1 MARDGRRWLLP
12 GSVSSAFVSL
22 VNIGVPMAL
31 GRAIDDGV
39 VAADAAALT
48 GWLALVALAYLVRAI
63 AQTIRMQTNVGAGLA
78 EHDLRIQALERI
90 TAPEGIGGRSR
101 LPGDLL
107 AVVVTDVRAVSRAFI
122 ALTSIPG
129 NVVTLLG
136 ALISMTLINGWLA
149 LATVCIVPLLILLSV
164 KGVAPVKRSTR
175 RERRQ
180 GLSAQRRATARF
192 RTASRQGLD
201 ATLRTRRVK
210 GVYTGTI
217 NASVGVFITALTVLA
232 GWLTL
237 AGRISVGELVTVVG
251 LAQTLGP
258 PLRALGVDTAT
269 MLATAHASGD
279 RFCELRDSPAA
290 WQIHPDDGARTTPGD
305 GPVELHIPVRDFQLD
320 VAGGTHVGVMA
331 PQSVCD
337 ALAEAIDHGSETV
350 LNGVPASRLNP
361 AQRRRLVLVAPRSP
375 ELFDDTARANIVL
388 DSQTTVARLNA
399 VVDAAAL
406 DTVVAVLPRGLE
418 TEVGEGG
425 RHVSG
430 GQRQRLALAR
440 ALLHSPDGLV
450 LIDPTTSIDAVTTAT
465 IARKVRQLRAGR
477 TTIIATTSPA
487 LLDQMDEVVLLDA
500 DGRQI
505 ARAPH
510 RELLARDDYREMLS

>member
-1 MARDGRRWLLP
+1 
-12 GSVSSAFVSL
+12 
-22 VNIGVPMAL
+22 
-31 GRAIDDGV
+31 
-39 VAADAAALT
+39 
-48 GWLALVALAYLVRAI
+48 
-63 AQTIRMQTNVGAGLA
+63 
-78 EHDLRIQALERI
+78 
-90 TAPEGIGGRSR
+90 
-101 LPGDLL
+101 
-107 AVVVTDVRAVSRAFI
+107 
-122 ALTSIPG
+122 
-129 NVVTLLG
+129 
-136 ALISMTLINGWLA
+136 
-149 LATVCIVPLLILLSV
+149 
-164 KGVAPVKRSTR
+164 
-175 RERRQ
+175 
-180 GLSAQRRATARF
+180 
-192 RTASRQGLD
+192 
-201 ATLRTRRVK
+201 
-210 GVYTGTI
+210 
-217 NASVGVFITALTVLA
+217 
-232 GWLTL
+232 
-237 AGRISVGELVTVVG
+237 
-251 LAQTLGP
+251 
-258 PLRALGVDTAT
+258 
-269 MLATAHASGD
+269 
-279 RFCELRDSPAA
+279 
-290 WQIHPDDGARTTPGD
+290 
-305 GPVELHIPVRDFQLD
+305 
-320 VAGGTHVGVMA
+320 
-331 PQSVCD
+331 
-337 ALAEAIDHGSETV
+337 
-350 LNGVPASRLNP
+350 
-361 AQRRRLVLVAPRSP
+361 P

>member
-1 MARDGRRWLLP
+1 MIRTPRRHWHPKLGWLPHIPRQTPPPIDAPLIDVTHAHDGRAVVRRMARDGRRWLLP

-175 RERRQ
+175 RERRAEAAVAGSAADLTSGLRIIQ

-237 AGRISVGELVTVVG
+237 AGRISVGDSSPWSGWPKPSALRCEHWASTPRRCWPPPTPPGTDSVSCVIARQPGRSTPTTVPAPHRVM
-251 LAQTLGP
+251 ARWSCTS
-258 PLRALGVDTAT
+258 R
-269 MLATAHASGD
+269 SGISS
-279 RFCELRDSPAA
+279 LTSPAA
-290 WQIHPDDGARTTPGD
+290 PMW
-305 GPVELHIPVRDFQLD
+305 V
-320 VAGGTHVGVMA
+320 
-331 PQSVCD
+331 SW
-337 ALAEAIDHGSETV
+337 
-350 LNGVPASRLNP
+350 RLNRSVTP
-361 AQRRRLVLVAPRSP
+361 WPRR
-375 ELFDDTARANIVL
+375 
-388 DSQTTVARLNA
+388 
-399 VVDAAAL
+399 
-406 DTVVAVLPRGLE
+406 
-418 TEVGEGG
+418 
-425 RHVSG
+425 
-430 GQRQRLALAR
+430 
-440 ALLHSPDGLV
+440 
-450 LIDPTTSIDAVTTAT
+450 
-465 IARKVRQLRAGR
+465 
-477 TTIIATTSPA
+477 
-487 LLDQMDEVVLLDA
+487 
-500 DGRQI
+500 
-505 ARAPH
+505 
-510 RELLARDDYREMLS
+510 

>member
-1 MARDGRRWLLP
+1 
-12 GSVSSAFVSL
+12 
-22 VNIGVPMAL
+22 
-31 GRAIDDGV
+31 
-39 VAADAAALT
+39 
-48 GWLALVALAYLVRAI
+48 
-63 AQTIRMQTNVGAGLA
+63 
-78 EHDLRIQALERI
+78 
-90 TAPEGIGGRSR
+90 
-101 LPGDLL
+101 
-107 AVVVTDVRAVSRAFI
+107 
-122 ALTSIPG
+122 
-129 NVVTLLG
+129 
-136 ALISMTLINGWLA
+136 
-149 LATVCIVPLLILLSV
+149 
-164 KGVAPVKRSTR
+164 
-175 RERRQ
+175 
-180 GLSAQRRATARF
+180 AQRRATARF

>member
-1 MARDGRRWLLP
+1 MAHLRRCGGCGQTSTELQYSP
-12 GSVSSAFVSL
+12 
-22 VNIGVPMAL
+22 AL
-31 GRAIDDGV
+31 GTINTSDSALGCLGNTGV
-39 VAADAAALT
+39 D
-48 GWLALVALAYLVRAI
+48 
-63 AQTIRMQTNVGAGLA
+63 
-78 EHDLRIQALERI
+78 
-90 TAPEGIGGRSR
+90 
-101 LPGDLL
+101 
-107 AVVVTDVRAVSRAFI
+107 
-122 ALTSIPG
+122 
-129 NVVTLLG
+129 
-136 ALISMTLINGWLA
+136 
-149 LATVCIVPLLILLSV
+149 
-164 KGVAPVKRSTR
+164 VAPVGQRVADDRLFHVEIGHQVHQSIDELVTAAVAGSAADLTSGLR
-175 RERRQ
+175 IIQ